1 MQITI
6 EELSSVKKKINFQI
20 PSERVS
26 AEIDKAYEKIRKNAA
41 LKGFRKGKAP
51 QSVIEKHYS
60 DVMADDVLRTLFNE
74 VYYKALADH
83 NVTPV
88 SYPEL
93 ESDDIVRGDSLK
105 FSATVEVVP
114 EIGFVDYKGLKANKE
129 LFAADPDKV
138 EKRLQQIR
146 ENMAE
151 FSPAEAGV
159 SAGQGDMVTIDFIG
173 SINDIPFDGGKGD
186 DAQLQLGAGQ
196 FIPGFEEQIIGMA
209 AGDQKDIKVT
219 FPADYHAAD
228 LAGKEATFAINLKEI
243 KNRKLPELDDNFA
256 KGMGDFESMEQLR
269 SKLSE
274 SIEKQE
280 MERIEADMREMLMKA
295 LVDKNPVQAPNVLI
309 DKQIDLMLENSK
321 KRLAS
326 QGMTLEMMGMDEDG
340 YRTEFRD
347 VAEQKVKSSLLVSV
361 LARQEELKV
370 DESDIERQLKK
381 IAEENGHDFD
391 KLSEFYKNNKQA
403 SETLH
408 DYLLDEKV
416 FSLLISNADITEI
429 AKA

>member
-20 PSERVS
+20 PSERVAS
-26 AEIDKAYEKIRKNAA
+26 EIDKAYEKIRKNAA

-114 EIGFVDYKGLKANKE
+114 EITSVDYKGLKADKE
-129 LFAADPDKV
+129 LFVADPDKV

-159 SAGQGDMVTIDFIG
+159 TAVQGDMVTIDFVG
-173 SINDIPFDGGKGD
+173 SINDVPFDGGKGE

-243 KNRKLPELDDNFA
+243 KNRKLPELDDDFA
-256 KGMGDFESMEQLR
+256 KGMGDFETMEQLR
-269 SKLSE
+269 SKISE

-280 MERIEADMREMLMKA
+280 KERIEADLREMLMKA

-309 DKQIDLMLENSK
+309 DRQVDLMLENSK

-326 QGMTLEMMGMDEDG
+326 QGMTLEMMGMDEAS
-340 YRTEFRD
+340 YKSEFRD
-347 VAEQKVKSSLLVSV
+347 VAEHKVKSSLLVSV

-370 DESDIERQLKK
+370 EESDIEKQLKK

-391 KLSEFYKNNKQA
+391 KLREFYKNNQQA
-403 SETLH
+403 GETLH

-416 FSLLISNADITEI
+416 FSLLISNAEITET